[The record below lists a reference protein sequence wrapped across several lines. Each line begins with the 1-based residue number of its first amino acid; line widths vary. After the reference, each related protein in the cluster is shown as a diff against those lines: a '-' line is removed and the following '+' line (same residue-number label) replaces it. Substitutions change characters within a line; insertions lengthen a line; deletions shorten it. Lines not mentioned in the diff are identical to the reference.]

1 MATNEAMKPVNLVI
15 FGRQGSGKG
24 TQCAMIITELG
35 SIHISTGDM
44 LRAAVEQGTEFGLQ
58 AKAIMDRGE
67 LVSDEVISGI
77 VAERLAQSDVTQ
89 NGFLLD
95 GYPRTLTQAE
105 SFVGILNDLGLTLD
119 LALNLDVPIDE
130 VTTRMLSR
138 GRADDTEEAIA
149 RRLDLYEKE
158 TAPLFEFFLDQGVFE
173 VIDGLG
179 SESEVFDRLN
189 TVISEVISGK
199 SQ

>member
-1 MATNEAMKPVNLVI
+1 MKPVNLVI

-189 TVISEVISGK
+189 TVISAVISGK

>member
-24 TQCAMIITELG
+24 TQCGMIATELG

-44 LRAAVEQGTEFGLQ
+44 LRAAVEKGTEFGLQ

-158 TAPLFEFFLDQGVFE
+158 TAPLFEFFLNQGVFE

-189 TVISEVISGK
+189 TVISAVISGK

>member
-24 TQCAMIITELG
+24 PQCAMIITELG

-77 VAERLAQSDVTQ
+77 VAERLTQSDVTQ

-95 GYPRTLTQAE
+95 GYPRTLTRAE

-189 TVISEVISGK
+189 TVISAVISGK

>member
-24 TQCAMIITELG
+24 TQCAMITTELG

-158 TAPLFEFFLDQGVFE
+158 TAPLFEFFLNQGVFE
-173 VIDGLG
+173 VINGLG

-189 TVISEVISGK
+189 TVISAVISGK

>member
-24 TQCAMIITELG
+24 TQCAMITTELG

-89 NGFLLD
+89 DGFLLD

-105 SFVGILNDLGLTLD
+105 SFVGILNDLELTLD

-158 TAPLFEFFLDQGVFE
+158 TAPLFEFFLNQGVFE

-189 TVISEVISGK
+189 TVISAVISGK

>member
-77 VAERLAQSDVTQ
+77 VAERLTQSDVTQ

-189 TVISEVISGK
+189 TVISAVISGK

>member
-24 TQCAMIITELG
+24 TQCAMITTELG

-89 NGFLLD
+89 DGFLLD

-158 TAPLFEFFLDQGVFE
+158 TAPLFEFFLNQGVFE

-189 TVISEVISGK
+189 TVISAVISGK

>member
-179 SESEVFDRLN
+179 SESDVFDRLN
-189 TVISEVISGK
+189 AVISAVISGK

>member
-189 TVISEVISGK
+189 SLISAVISGK
-199 SQ
+199 SK

>member
-189 TVISEVISGK
+189 TVISAVISGK
-199 SQ
+199 S

>member
-24 TQCAMIITELG
+24 TQCEMITTELG

-158 TAPLFEFFLDQGVFE
+158 TAPLFEFFLKQGVFE

-189 TVISEVISGK
+189 TVISAVISGK

>member
-1 MATNEAMKPVNLVI
+1 
-15 FGRQGSGKG
+15 
-24 TQCAMIITELG
+24 MITTELG

-58 AKAIMDRGE
+58 AKAIMDHGE

-173 VIDGLG
+173 AIDGLG

-189 TVISEVISGK
+189 TVISAVISGK

>member
-77 VAERLAQSDVTQ
+77 VAERLAQSDVIQ
-89 NGFLLD
+89 N
-95 GYPRTLTQAE
+95 
-105 SFVGILNDLGLTLD
+105 
-119 LALNLDVPIDE
+119 
-130 VTTRMLSR
+130 
-138 GRADDTEEAIA
+138 
-149 RRLDLYEKE
+149 
-158 TAPLFEFFLDQGVFE
+158 
-173 VIDGLG
+173 
-179 SESEVFDRLN
+179 
-189 TVISEVISGK
+189 
-199 SQ
+199 

>member
-35 SIHISTGDM
+35 SIHISIGDM

-77 VAERLAQSDVTQ
+77 VAERLTQSDVTQ

-158 TAPLFEFFLDQGVFE
+158 TAPLFEFFLNQGVFE

-189 TVISEVISGK
+189 TVISAVISGK

>member
-1 MATNEAMKPVNLVI
+1 MATNEAMKPVNLAI

-24 TQCAMIITELG
+24 TQCEMITTELG

-189 TVISEVISGK
+189 TVISAVISGK

>member
-24 TQCAMIITELG
+24 TQCAMITTELG

-105 SFVGILNDLGLTLD
+105 SFVGILSDLGLTLD

-189 TVISEVISGK
+189 TVISAVISGK

>member
-77 VAERLAQSDVTQ
+77 VAERLAQSDVIQ

-189 TVISEVISGK
+189 TVISAVISGK

>member
-24 TQCAMIITELG
+24 TQCAMIITKLG

-189 TVISEVISGK
+189 TVISAVISGK

>member
-105 SFVGILNDLGLTLD
+105 SFVGILNDLGLTVD
-119 LALNLDVPIDE
+119 LALNLYVPIDE

-189 TVISEVISGK
+189 TVISAVISGK

>member
-189 TVISEVISGK
+189 TVISAVISGK

>member
-24 TQCAMIITELG
+24 TQCAMITTELG

-158 TAPLFEFFLDQGVFE
+158 TAPLFEFFLNQGVFE

-189 TVISEVISGK
+189 TVISAVISGK

>member
-24 TQCAMIITELG
+24 TQCAMITTELG

-77 VAERLAQSDVTQ
+77 VAERLTQSDVTQ

-189 TVISEVISGK
+189 TVISAVISGK

>member
-77 VAERLAQSDVTQ
+77 VAERLTQSDVTQ

-179 SESEVFDRLN
+179 SESDVFDRLN
-189 TVISEVISGK
+189 AVISAVISGK

>member
-24 TQCAMIITELG
+24 TQCGMITTELG

-44 LRAAVEQGTEFGLQ
+44 LRAAVEKGTEFGLQ

-77 VAERLAQSDVTQ
+77 VAERLTQSDVTQ

-158 TAPLFEFFLDQGVFE
+158 TAPLFEFFLNQGVFE

-189 TVISEVISGK
+189 TVISAVISGK

>member
-1 MATNEAMKPVNLVI
+1 MKPVNLVI

-179 SESEVFDRLN
+179 SESDVFDRLN
-189 TVISEVISGK
+189 AVISAVISGK

>member
-1 MATNEAMKPVNLVI
+1 
-15 FGRQGSGKG
+15 
-24 TQCAMIITELG
+24 
-35 SIHISTGDM
+35 
-44 LRAAVEQGTEFGLQ
+44 
-58 AKAIMDRGE
+58 
-67 LVSDEVISGI
+67 
-77 VAERLAQSDVTQ
+77 
-89 NGFLLD
+89 
-95 GYPRTLTQAE
+95 
-105 SFVGILNDLGLTLD
+105 LNDLGLTLD

-179 SESEVFDRLN
+179 SESEVFDRIN
-189 TVISEVISGK
+189 TVISAVISGK

>member
-158 TAPLFEFFLDQGVFE
+158 TAPLFEFFLNQGVFE

-189 TVISEVISGK
+189 TVISAVISGK

>member
-24 TQCAMIITELG
+24 TQCAMITTELG

-189 TVISEVISGK
+189 TVISAVISGK

>member
-58 AKAIMDRGE
+58 AKAVMDRGE

-189 TVISEVISGK
+189 TVISAVISGK

>member
-77 VAERLAQSDVTQ
+77 VAERLAQSDVIQ

-105 SFVGILNDLGLTLD
+105 SFVGILSDLGLTLD

-189 TVISEVISGK
+189 TVISAVISGK

>member
-1 MATNEAMKPVNLVI
+1 MKPVNLVI

-24 TQCAMIITELG
+24 TQCSMVTAELG

-44 LRAAVEQGTEFGLQ
+44 LRAAVEKGTEFGLQ

-77 VAERLAQSDVTQ
+77 VAERLGQPDVTQ
-89 NGFLLD
+89 KGFLLD

-105 SFVGILNDLGLTLD
+105 SFIGILNDLGLSLD

-158 TAPLFEFFLDQGVFE
+158 TAPLFQFFLDQGVFE

-179 SESEVFDRLN
+179 SELEVFDRLN
-189 TVISEVISGK
+189 TVISAVISGK
-199 SQ
+199 SQRNG

>member
-158 TAPLFEFFLDQGVFE
+158 TAPLFEFFSKKGVFE
-173 VIDGLG
+173 IVDGLG
-179 SESEVFDRLN
+179 SETEVFDRLSV
-189 TVISEVISGK
+189 VITRVLSDK
-199 SQ
+199 KQ

>member
-1 MATNEAMKPVNLVI
+1 M
-15 FGRQGSGKG
+15 
-24 TQCAMIITELG
+24 
-35 SIHISTGDM
+35 
-44 LRAAVEQGTEFGLQ
+44 
-58 AKAIMDRGE
+58 
-67 LVSDEVISGI
+67 
-77 VAERLAQSDVTQ
+77 AERLTQSDVTQ

-189 TVISEVISGK
+189 TVISAVISGK

>member
-105 SFVGILNDLGLTLD
+105 SFFGILNDLGLTLD

-189 TVISEVISGK
+189 TVISAVISGK

>member
-105 SFVGILNDLGLTLD
+105 SFVGILSDLGLTLD

-189 TVISEVISGK
+189 TVISAVISGK

>member
-24 TQCAMIITELG
+24 TQCAMITTELG

-149 RRLDLYEKE
+149 RRVDLYEKE

-189 TVISEVISGK
+189 TVISAVISGK